1 MINKQG
7 VSKSGDVYQIGV
19 VLHEMLVGIAPYY
32 DDDMD
37 ILYQN
42 IQKGKLKLPKY
53 LSNEA
58 KRCLQRL
65 LNKDPSKRP
74 SLRQLKKDPFFADI
88 DWNMLEKKE
97 LAPPQILTRE
107 ASDPKE
113 EDEEDMLFEKDDA
126 PRDQGREEQVGGQMN
141 KPIFI
146 DEDYTQKNIKYLRLK
161 SYSFARN

>member
-74 SLRQLKKDPFFADI
+74 SLRQL
-88 DWNMLEKKE
+88 
-97 LAPPQILTRE
+97 
-107 ASDPKE
+107 
-113 EDEEDMLFEKDDA
+113 
-126 PRDQGREEQVGGQMN
+126 
-141 KPIFI
+141 
-146 DEDYTQKNIKYLRLK
+146 
-161 SYSFARN
+161 